1 MPFRLTPVRALVAAV
16 VLLGSVA
23 CNPPA
28 PKTVPKPAAVGG
40 YPFQSATFSSRLRW
54 ETGSSLSSRYWI
66 SPLGLLKEMTNE
78 GKVSFLLLSGGN
90 AYQWDATSK
99 EGKKG
104 VFSGGPRV
112 TGEPDALEVLRVL
125 PEMFKAGK
133 FQFAGYET
141 IEGVRTVKYAFR
153 FRDEMLRAV
162 WEGMVW
168 LREDRPFPVKYVNRG
183 FGGHFEILNSKMVFD
198 AALDPGFF
206 RPPSDVHFVSADIHR
221 KPSEQE
227 KAPPRGGAGNR
238 R

>member
-1 MPFRLTPVRALVAAV
+1 MPFRLTPFHFLFAAALLASA
-16 VLLGSVA
+16 A
-23 CNPPA
+23 CNPAP
-28 PKTVPKPAAVGG
+28 PKTVPKPAAVGA
-40 YPFQSATFSSRLRW
+40 YPFQSATFSSLLRW
-54 ETGSSLSSRYWI
+54 ETGPPLSSRYWI
-66 SPLGLLKEMTNE
+66 SPLGFLKEMTNE
-78 GKVSFLLLSGGN
+78 GKVSFLLVGGGS
-90 AYQWDATSK
+90 AYQWDAGSK

-104 VFSGGPRV
+104 VFAGGPRV

-125 PEMFKAGK
+125 PEVFKAGN

-153 FRDEMLRAV
+153 FRDGLLRVV
-162 WEGMVW
+162 WEGTVW
-168 LREDRPFPVKYVNRG
+168 LREDRPFPVRYVNRG
-183 FGGHFEILNSKMVFD
+183 FGGHFEILNTRIVFD
-198 AALDPGFF
+198 PKLDPGFF